1 MELMRGERGQSSTPA
16 QIRSTVTRK
25 NSASIFL
32 ILRNF
37 SLEFKLGWK
46 DKEILVNIKTNPTIS
61 LGDKVTNMIAD

>member
-32 ILRNF
+32 IVRNF